1 MTPVVLL
8 VALAICV
15 EVAATLSLKLA
26 TTRGPRWLV
35 VALVGYVGAFAALTG
50 ALAEGAPLGIVYGIW
65 AACGVAATAVASR
78 WFFKER
84 LTALSATGIG
94 LIAVGVLVIELGATR

>member
-1 MTPVVLL
+1 VTPVAPL
-8 VALAICV
+8 VALAIFI
-15 EVAATLSLKLA
+15 EVGATLSLKVA

-35 VALVGYVGAFAALTG
+35 VALFGYVGAFAALTG

-65 AACGVAATAVASR
+65 AACGVAATALASR
-78 WFFKER
+78 WLFKER
-84 LTALSATGIG
+84 LTPLSATGIG